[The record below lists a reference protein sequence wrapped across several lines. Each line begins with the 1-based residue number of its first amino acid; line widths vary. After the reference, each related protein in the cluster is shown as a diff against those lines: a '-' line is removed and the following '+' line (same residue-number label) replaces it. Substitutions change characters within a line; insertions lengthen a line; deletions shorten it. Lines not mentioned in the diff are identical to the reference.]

1 MVVARR
7 GGGPCTR
14 KGERYEVSTGRSV
27 SFFLYFL
34 MTFDPPPRVAIIGPP
49 ASGKA
54 ALAAA
59 LLTQHT
65 GGATSTLAP
74 PAPPDAPTPPPPT
87 PWRLDT
93 KYYTATVHVSR
104 SAPVA
109 GAAAGADAVVLTVA
123 NGAADAWTTLTAW
136 ADADA
141 ADVETAE
148 IKVACVVCD
157 GGGGVEEGEWIESA
171 RAWCAERAFELV
183 PVALSD
189 ATADAALASEN
200 SGGIDRVADALIAH
214 QWPGLTLKRAPVRNT
229 PTTADADAAS
239 SPTDADLEAVDAL
252 MADLTATRARLA
264 RLPDA
269 ERRAGAADAAVRLA
283 AALGLGEEG
292 GSESE

>member
-1 MVVARR
+1 MSGDTV
-7 GGGPCTR
+7 
-14 KGERYEVSTGRSV
+14 GERSF
-27 SFFLYFL
+27 SFFPPHFPTI
-34 MTFDPPPRVAIIGPP
+34 MTVDNPPSRVAIIGPP
-49 ASGKA
+49 SSGKA

-59 LLTQHT
+59 LLSRHT
-65 GGATSTLAP
+65 GGGTPTVAP
-74 PAPPDAPTPPPPT
+74 AAPDAATPPQPT

-104 SAPVA
+104 STPVA

-123 NGAADAWTTLTAW
+123 HGAADAWTTLTAW
-136 ADADA
+136 AEEDA
-141 ADVETAE
+141 ADVEAAE
-148 IKVACVVCD
+148 IRVACVVCD
-157 GGGGVEEGEWIESA
+157 SVGGVEEGEWIACA

-183 PVALSD
+183 PVALNDTS
-189 ATADAALASEN
+189 ADAALTSDN
-200 SGGIDRVADALIAH
+200 NGGIDRVADALIAH
-214 QWPGLTLKRAPVRNT
+214 QWPGLTLKRAPTRGGA

-264 RLPDA
+264 ALPDA
-269 ERRAGAADAAVRLA
+269 ERRARAADAAVRLA